1 MLTRNGGLLT
11 IESVDMCVSCVVPSN
26 GAVCG
31 ALMGCKFG
39 FKALPQD
46 LLQFKHRQWLDDRVD
61 SLLRLMGLI
70 G

>member
-1 MLTRNGGLLT
+1 
-11 IESVDMCVSCVVPSN
+11 MCVPCVAPRN

-39 FKALPQD
+39 FKSLPQD

-61 SLLRLMGLI
+61 FLLRLMGLN
-70 G
+70 

>member
-26 GAVCG
+26 GAVLG

-46 LLQFKHRQWLDDRVD
+46 LLQFKHRQY
-61 SLLRLMGLI
+61 
-70 G
+70 

>member
-1 MLTRNGGLLT
+1 
-11 IESVDMCVSCVVPSN
+11 MCVPCVVSSS

-39 FKALPQD
+39 FKAHPQD

-61 SLLRLMGLI
+61 SLLRLIGLN
-70 G
+70 